1 MVYGILYEKLIDQMN
16 KMKRDFEKKVEENFD
31 FLLQMEIF
39 KKELESKSL
48 DFQKMQKVEEDLQVR
63 VVKQDIIRI

>member
-63 VVKQDIIRI
+63 VVKQDIIWI